1 MEVCVVDIKQFVEE
15 LEFEQK
21 EEVAGAGCVACAAC
35 AACIACA
42 ACAWCC
48 GCVFPPVLAAALS
61 AATVA
66 TLGSIATGVAS
77 ASAGVA
83 LTVGGASF

>member
-1 MEVCVVDIKQFVEE
+1 MDIKQFVEE
-15 LEFEQK
+15 FEFEQK
-21 EEVAGAGCVACAAC
+21 EEIAGAGCVACVAC
-35 AACIACA
+35 V

-83 LTVGGASF
+83 LDVGGSSF